1 MVNKK
6 SASRRIV
13 FLGAGNM
20 AEAMIRGLVISE
32 LVNKKNIT
40 ATDIRVERLN
50 YIKKKFGI
58 KISSDNKKAVRQG
71 EIIILAVKPQQI
83 KGLLGEIG
91 NLVNERQLV
100 ISLVAGIPT
109 KYIERFFSKKVP
121 VIRVMPNTPALV
133 SEGVSIITRGKY
145 AKRKHL
151 EFARQIFS
159 AVGYVAELPE
169 KLLNAV
175 TALSGS
181 GPAYVF
187 YLAEILNESAKR
199 MHLPEKI
206 AQKLVNQ
213 TIFGA
218 AKMLKTTTETSEILR
233 QKVTSPRGTTETAIK
248 YLQSKKFKQIFIQ
261 AVLKAKKRAA
271 ELTPK

>member
-32 LVNKKNIT
+32 LVNKENIT
-40 ATDIRVERLN
+40 ATDIRAERLN

-83 KGLLGEIG
+83 RGLLGEIG

-109 KYIERFFSKKVP
+109 KYIERFFSKKVA

-199 MHLPEKI
+199 MHLPEKVS
-206 AQKLVNQ
+206 QELVNQ
-213 TIFGA
+213 TILGA
-218 AKMLKTTTETSEILR
+218 ARMLKVTGESAQLLR
-233 QKVTSPRGTTETAIK
+233 EKVTSPGGTTETAIK
-248 YLQSKKFKQIFIQ
+248 YLQAKKFKQIFTQ
-261 AVLKAKKRAA
+261 AVLKAKKRAT